1 MSSPF
6 GGSKRHFAKI
16 PIKHGVARIPA
27 RFAKSL
33 PVSAGQCHPAG
44 PLRMINLMTP
54 RFYA

>member
-33 PVSAGQCHPAG
+33 PVTAGQCHPAG